1 MISHQTREDIISSI
15 MGFEEFCVDKLK
27 VSNASIIPSRLNSD
41 VIENMFCQ
49 QRTLHNGANTNPADL
64 GYCHSVNSV
73 ISGQT
78 SISNLMLEERL
89 HNYLKQLSQ
98 LRYKHL

>member
-41 VIENMFCQ
+41 VIENIF
-49 QRTLHNGANTNPADL
+49 ANKEL
-64 GYCHSVNSV
+64 Y
-73 ISGQT
+73 IMGQIPIQPT
-78 SISNLMLEERL
+78 WDIVT
-89 HNYLKQLSQ
+89 Q
-98 LRYKHL
+98 